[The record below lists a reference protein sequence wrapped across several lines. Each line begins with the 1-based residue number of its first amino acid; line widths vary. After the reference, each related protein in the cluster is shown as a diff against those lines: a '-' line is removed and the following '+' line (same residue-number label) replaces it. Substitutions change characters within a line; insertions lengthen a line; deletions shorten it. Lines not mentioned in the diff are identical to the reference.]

1 MLKLY
6 YKFNFATEPSIKYD
20 NEKLLRNPSEERKKE
35 IREAIKQEN
44 IKQFKKKSN
53 EEDELEELVDL
64 DVNQL

>member
-1 MLKLY
+1 MK
-6 YKFNFATEPSIKYD
+6 SIKYD
-20 NEKLLRNPSEERKKE
+20 NEKLLGGPSEERKRE

-44 IKQFKKKSN
+44 IKQSRKKSN